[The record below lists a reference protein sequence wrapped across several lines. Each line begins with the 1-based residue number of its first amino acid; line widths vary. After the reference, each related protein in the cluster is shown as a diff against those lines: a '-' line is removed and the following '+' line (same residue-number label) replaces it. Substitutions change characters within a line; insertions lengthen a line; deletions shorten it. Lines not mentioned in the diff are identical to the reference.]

1 MRIGEVENDLEKKRS
16 SRGGTP
22 IFGRGTLMLSG
33 IIVWERCT
41 YGWGT
46 QLPKSTLDWREACLV
61 EGTLLCQRGCKHSS
75 SRKSK
80 QGGVKLHSSR
90 HNKEGCKSKE
100 GAYTK
105 ELHCLA

>member
-1 MRIGEVENDLEKKRS
+1 MRRGQVEKDLEKKRS

-22 IFGRGTLMLSG
+22 SFGRGTLVLSG
-33 IIVWERCT
+33 IIAWERRTC
-41 YGWGT
+41 GWGA
-46 QLPKSTLDWREACLV
+46 QLPKGTLDWRVACLV
-61 EGTLLCQRGCKHSS
+61 EGAPLCQRGCKHSS

-90 HNKEGCKSKE
+90 HNKEGRRSKE

-105 ELHCLA
+105 EIHCLA